1 MNLKKLLA
9 LCALFLGL
17 TAPALAGDYRLG
29 DLRIEQ
35 PWARASIGQAK
46 TGAAYLTLNNGG
58 EAVDRLLSVATP
70 AAKRAG
76 LHTHLMDAGVMKM
89 RPVEAIEVAPGAPTV
104 LRPGG
109 LHVMLMG
116 LAAPLMEGESF
127 PLTLTFEQAGAVE
140 VEVRIQGIGA
150 MEPKMEH
157 KHGS

>member
-1 MNLKKLLA
+1 MKFLLA
-9 LCALFLGL
+9 LCALFFGL
-17 TAPALAGDYRLG
+17 AAPALAGDYTLG
-29 DLRIEQ
+29 ELRIEQ
-35 PWARASIGQAK
+35 PWARASIGQSK

-58 EAVDRLLSVATP
+58 EAIDRLLSVATP
-70 AAKRAG
+70 AAKHAG

-116 LAAPLMEGESF
+116 LGAPLTEGASF
-127 PLTLTFEQAGAVE
+127 PLRLTFEKAGTVE
-140 VEVRIQGIGA
+140 VEVRVQGIGA
-150 MEPKMEH
+150 MEPKMDH